1 MADGQFGDISGDQF
15 REIRDQASEAI
26 ANIKAYRQELNSF
39 GDDAF
44 KGLAS
49 TLQDQVNL
57 AKSLSSIN
65 KDNIA
70 DEVKKKSFQDNL
82 SKAKAKEADLAK
94 QIAKVDSER
103 KQLSGDI
110 AKKVEEGYSLNSK
123 VVRKLREQLRS
134 RQSEQEVLL
143 YTKETTGDLVKNA
156 EALAKAV
163 AEAGSK
169 TKLFD
174 NMLSAVRE
182 LPVLGRF
189 LEGPFRKAAEAAG
202 EAAKE
207 GKGRLNTFL
216 QGSLG
221 LAKGLL
227 AQLGPAAILGAIL
240 KVSEQAGNL
249 NKQLGLG
256 MEASRRMR
264 DRFAEVGQ
272 NSGSARFNTE
282 KLVKANVELNAQ
294 LGTSI
299 EFSGQML
306 QDFVQMTEYM
316 GLSAGAA
323 GKLATLG
330 KITGQESSEF
340 AGNIAESVVS
350 ANKANGV
357 FISTSK
363 ALEKVKDLSGT
374 TLLNLRRNPEAIA
387 EAIVATE
394 KLGMSFQQLR
404 NTANSLLDFE
414 SSISNEL
421 EAELLTGR
429 ELNLERARAAALRGN
444 DLELAKEL
452 ANQVGTLA
460 DYESMNV
467 IQRESLAK
475 AFGMNSDAMADML
488 IKQELMNKLG
498 KEAKDLSSEQ
508 AREINQLVKD
518 NPGMTPQQAL
528 LELQSQETA
537 TKKFQDA
544 VAKLKNVFTDIVSF
558 LEPYIQKFG
567 NFIETISSSGIAK
580 TLMGGG
586 MMVAAGLALKNLAFP
601 RGTMLNPMVTRPV
614 GVGSAGGGMMS
625 TLPGGSRY
633 AAAMR
638 ANSMGRFGMSRAM
651 GAGAGLGFGMGGA
664 LVQMGGNAL
673 ASKFE
678 ESGNMAAAQTTD
690 IVSGAGQG
698 ALYGAALGSVVPV
711 IGTAAGAVIGGA
723 IGLISGGIEASN
735 RRAEEQAKK
744 DEENKKLEKNH
755 YAQMVD
761 QLRVIAK
768 KESEIY
774 MDGNKVGLGLVQ
786 SNPQLGD

>member
-1 MADGQFGDISGDQF
+1 MAEDQFGDISGDKF
-15 REIRDQASEAI
+15 KEIRTSAKEAI
-26 ANIKAYRQELNSF
+26 ADIKEYREALNSF
-39 GDDAF
+39 GDTAF
-44 KGLAS
+44 KGLSS
-49 TLQDQVNL
+49 TLQNQVNL
-57 AKSLSSIN
+57 AKTLSSIN
-65 KDNIA
+65 SENLA
-70 DEVKKKSFQDNL
+70 SEVKKKSFTDNIN
-82 SKAKAKEADLAK
+82 KAKAQEADLAK
-94 QIAKVDSER
+94 QIQKVDAER
-103 KQLSGDI
+103 KKLSGDI

-123 VVRKLREQLRS
+123 VVRKLREGLRE
-134 RQSEQEVLL
+134 RQAEQEVLL
-143 YTKETTGDLVKNA
+143 YTKETTAGLVKDA
-156 EALAKAV
+156 EELAKAV
-163 AEAGSK
+163 AEAASK

-182 LPVLGRF
+182 LPVLGKF

-207 GKGRLNTFL
+207 GKGRMNTFL
-216 QGSLG
+216 QGALG

-240 KVSEQAGNL
+240 KVSEQAGSL

-256 MEASRRMR
+256 MESSRRMR
-264 DRFAEVGQ
+264 DRFAEIGQ
-272 NSGSARFNTE
+272 DSGSARFNTE
-282 KLVKANVELNAQ
+282 KLVKANVDLNNA
-294 LGTSI
+294 LGTSV
-299 EFSGQML
+299 EFSGQMVK
-306 QDFVQMTEYM
+306 DFVQMTEYM
-316 GLSAGAA
+316 GLSVEASS
-323 GKLATLG
+323 KLATLG

-340 AGNIAESVVS
+340 AGNIASSVVE
-350 ANKANGV
+350 ANKTNGV
-357 FISTSK
+357 FLSTSK
-363 ALEKVKDLSGT
+363 ALEKVKNLSGT
-374 TLLNLRRNPEAIA
+374 VLLNLRRNPEAIGQ
-387 EAIVATE
+387 AIVATE
-394 KLGMSFQQLR
+394 KLGMSFEQLR

-421 EAELLTGR
+421 EAELLTGKQ
-429 ELNLERARAAALRGN
+429 LNLERARSAALRGD
-444 DLELAKEL
+444 DLALTKEL
-452 ANQVGTLA
+452 ARQVGTVG
-460 DYESMNV
+460 EFEKMNV

-475 AFGMNSDAMADML
+475 AFGMNADAMADML

-528 LELQSQETA
+528 LELQTQETA

-544 VAKLKNVFTDIVSF
+544 VAKLRNVFTDIVSF

-567 NFIETISSSGIAK
+567 NFIETISSSGITK

-586 MMVAAGLALKNLAFP
+586 MIVAAGLALKNLAFP

-614 GVGSAGGGMMS
+614 GGVGGGIGRA
-625 TLPGGSRY
+625 LPGGSRY

-638 ANSMGRFGMSRAM
+638 MNQAGKFGMSRAM
-651 GAGAGLGFGMGGA
+651 GMRAAGGFAAGGA

-690 IVSGAGQG
+690 VVSGIGQG
-698 ALYGAALGSVVPV
+698 ALYGAALGSIVPG
-711 IGTAAGAVIGGA
+711 IGTAAGAVVGGA
-723 IGLISGGIEASN
+723 IGLISGGLEASN

-744 DEENKKLEKNH
+744 DEENKKSEKDH
-755 YAQMVD
+755 YTQMVD
-761 QLRVIAK
+761 QLKVIAR